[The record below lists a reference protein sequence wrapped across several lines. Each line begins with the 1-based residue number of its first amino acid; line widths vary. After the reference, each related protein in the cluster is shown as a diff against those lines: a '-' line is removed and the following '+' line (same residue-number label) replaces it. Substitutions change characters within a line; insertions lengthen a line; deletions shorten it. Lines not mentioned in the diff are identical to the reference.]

1 MNDKVPLNVWGIT
14 YNREQPETYIL
25 ILVEEGGVRQM
36 PVAIKQAGAQSIMA
50 FIQRVVPRAATHARF
65 VLVVVQS
72 LRY

>member
-25 ILVEEGGVRQM
+25 ILVRGGGRAADACCHQTGRSAVYHG
-36 PVAIKQAGAQSIMA
+36 IYTAGCAS
-50 FIQRVVPRAATHARF
+50 AATHARF